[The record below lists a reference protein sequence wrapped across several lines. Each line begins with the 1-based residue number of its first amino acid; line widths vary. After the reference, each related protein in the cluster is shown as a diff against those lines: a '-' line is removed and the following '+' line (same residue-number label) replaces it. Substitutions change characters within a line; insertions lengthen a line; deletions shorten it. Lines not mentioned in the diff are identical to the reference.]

1 MNEQGIATQ
10 QCINTIR
17 FLAADAIEKAK
28 SGHPGMPMGAA
39 AAAFTLWTRRLKH
52 NPADPLWPDR
62 DRFVLSAGHAS
73 MLLYALLYLSGYDL
87 SLDDLKAFRQWGS
100 KTPGHPERRH
110 PAGTEMTTGPL
121 GQGLG
126 AAVGMAIAEAHLA
139 ARFNRPGHTV
149 VDHRTYVFVSDGDLM
164 EGLSAEACALA
175 GHLGLGK
182 LTVLYDDNRVSLSGT
197 TLLCF
202 TEDIDKRF
210 AASGWQ
216 VIAVEDGNDTA
227 AVDRALVAAE
237 AETMRP
243 SLIRLH
249 TTIGFGAP
257 KKQNTSAAHG
267 SPLGAEELKAAKENL
282 GWPVDPPFFVPEEA
296 LCFFREAAAESAKK
310 QEVWKEAFRRYEAAC
325 PDAAAA
331 FKRVMSGEPPAGWEA
346 ALPVYGPGTKEA
358 ATRKTSESVLQAL
371 GTALPELMGGAADLN
386 PSTFSWLKGMGDFQ
400 KPGEP
405 PACREGA
412 VGGEWGYGGRNIHF
426 GVREHAMA
434 AIAGGMALHGGII
447 PFTGTFF
454 TFADYMRPSIRLAA
468 LMGLH
473 VIYIF
478 SHDSIG
484 VGEDGPTHQPVEQ
497 LMSLRAIPNLVVIRP
512 ADANETVE
520 AWRMAVENGEG
531 PTALIFTRQNLPVAD
546 RSTFGPADGLRKGGY
561 LFWESAAGRQ
571 EGERGDGEPRP
582 LQEAVATPEAGLP
595 EAILIGTGSELQLAL
610 AAAKTL
616 AAEGIRVRV
625 VSLPSW
631 ELFDRQ
637 PQAYRDRI
645 LPPGVRARVAVEAG
659 IRLGWEHYV
668 GLTGAVVGIDHFG
681 ASAPYQILYEKFGI
695 TAEAV
700 ATAARRLLGR

>member
-1 MNEQGIATQ
+1 MNEREILEGK
-10 QCINTIR
+10 CINTIR
-17 FLAADAIEKAK
+17 FLAADAVEKAK

-52 NPADPLWPDR
+52 NPADPFWPDR
-62 DRFVLSAGHAS
+62 DRFILSAGHAS
-73 MLLYALLYLSGYDL
+73 MLLYTLLYLSGYDL

-110 PAGTEMTTGPL
+110 PPGVEMTTGPL
-121 GQGLG
+121 GQGLA
-126 AAVGMAIAEAHLA
+126 AAVGMAIAEAQLA

-149 VDHRTYVFVSDGDLM
+149 VDHRTYVFASDGDLM

-182 LTVLYDDNRVSLSGT
+182 LIVLYDDNRISLSGAT
-197 TLLCF
+197 SLCF

-210 AASGWQ
+210 EASGWQ
-216 VIAVEDGNDTA
+216 VIAVGDGNDTA
-227 AVDRALVAAE
+227 AIDRTLAGAM
-237 AETMRP
+237 AETARP
-243 SLIRLH
+243 SLIRLR

-257 KKQNTSAAHG
+257 GKQNSSAAHG

-282 GWPVDPPFFVPEEA
+282 GWPVDPLFFVPEEA
-296 LCFFREAAAESAKK
+296 LRFFRKAAAESAKR
-310 QEVWKEAFRRYEAAC
+310 QEVWKEAFRHYAVDH
-325 PDAAAA
+325 PGAAAEFERA
-331 FKRVMSGEPPAGWEA
+331 IRGNLPAGWEK
-346 ALPVYGPGTKEA
+346 ALPAYGPGTKDA
-358 ATRKTSESVLQAL
+358 ATRKTSEAVLQVL
-371 GTALPELMGGAADLN
+371 GVAIPELMGGSADLN

-400 KPGEP
+400 RPGEA
-405 PACREGA
+405 PACREG
-412 VGGEWGYGGRNIHF
+412 VCGGEWGYGGRNIHF

-434 AIAGGMALHGGII
+434 AIAGGMAMHGGII

-454 TFADYMRPSIRLAA
+454 IFADYMRPSIRLAA

-484 VGEDGPTHQPVEQ
+484 VGEDGPTHQPIEH
-497 LMSLRAIPNLVVIRP
+497 LMSLRVIPNLTVIRP
-512 ADANETVE
+512 ADASETVE
-520 AWRMAVENGEG
+520 AWRAALENGAG

-546 RSTFGPADGLRKGGY
+546 RSTSGPADGLRKGGY
-561 LFWESAAGRQ
+561 ILWES
-571 EGERGDGEPRP
+571 EGG
-582 LQEAVATPEAGLP
+582 AP
-595 EAILIGTGSELQLAL
+595 EAILIGTGSEVQLAL
-610 AAAKTL
+610 AAGKTL
-616 AAEGIRVRV
+616 AAEGVRVRV

-637 PQAYRDRI
+637 TQAYRDEV
-645 LPPGVRARVAVEAG
+645 LPPSVRARVAVEAG

-668 GLTGAVVGIDHFG
+668 GLEGAVVGIDRFG
-681 ASAPYQILYEKFGI
+681 ASAPYQIIYEKFGV

-700 ATAARRLLGR
+700 AAEARRLLGK